1 MHVSNRSYLTII
13 LTLGALTALGPF
25 SIDMYLP
32 GFPIIA
38 RELHTTTAKVGFS
51 LSSFFIGISA
61 GQLLYGPLMDR
72 FGRKP
77 PLIGGLALYIL
88 SSIAC
93 AVSDSIELLIAFR
106 FVQAIGAC
114 AASVGAM
121 TMVRDIFPVEE
132 NAKVFALL
140 ILILGISPLIAPTV
154 GGYVTDSIGWQAVFV
169 ILACIALLIAI
180 ASQVLLPAVYKAD
193 PTFSLKPEPIIKNF
207 AEVFKNAQF
216 ITYALTG
223 AVAFSG
229 LFVYVSGSPQIFM
242 EIFHL
247 DSKTFGWI
255 FAGLSIGLI
264 GASQVNTILL
274 KKYSS
279 QKIILVAL
287 VSQAVLTVI
296 FLIASLNHLTEMYST
311 IAFIFL
317 YLVCLGLISPNA
329 SALSLA
335 PFTRNAGSASSVM
348 GALQMAIGAAA
359 ATGMS
364 FFHAQTT
371 TPMVMVMS
379 IAATMALCI
388 LVNGRRYVKET
399 ITSSV
404 QVLNH

>member
-1 MHVSNRSYLTII
+1 MLLSKPSYLKII

-38 RELHTTTAKVGFS
+38 RELDTTTAKVGFS

-77 PLIGGLALYIL
+77 PLLAGLTLYIL
-88 SSIAC
+88 SSVAC
-93 AVSDSIELLIAFR
+93 ALATSIEVLIVFR
-106 FVQAIGAC
+106 FVQALGAC

-121 TMVRDIFPVEE
+121 AMVRDIFPVEE

-154 GGYVTDSIGWQAVFV
+154 GGYVTDAIGWQSVFI
-169 ILACIALLIAI
+169 ILACIALLVAV
-180 ASQVLLPAVYKAD
+180 ASKFLLPSVYKAD
-193 PTFSLKPEPIIKNF
+193 PAFSLRPKPILQNF

-247 DSKTFGWI
+247 DPKTFGWI
-255 FAGLSIGLI
+255 FAGLSVGLI
-264 GASQVNTILL
+264 GASQVNTFLL
-274 KKYSS
+274 KKFSS
-279 QKIILVAL
+279 QSIVFTAL
-287 VSQAVLTVI
+287 TCQAIMSFI
-296 FLIASLNHLTEMYST
+296 FLIASLNHWTELYST
-311 IAFIFL
+311 IVFIFL
-317 YLVCLGLISPNA
+317 YLVSLGLISPNA

-371 TPMVMVMS
+371 TPMVLVMS
-379 IAATMALCI
+379 IAASLAFCI
-388 LVNGRRYVKET
+388 LVRGRRYVKQT